1 MVYTDGFRLIDIKGN
16 TITDINMSLDFTFA
30 KMEHIPEGRYR
41 ICLELVRAKNKDFPM
56 GDDTLDLI
64 KSDYIQV
71 TPTAEYGFR
80 LNTDGI
86 DTLAFNKN
94 NPNLVDAAG
103 NLILDFEINANST
116 LSSALAANKQPVI
129 TFQLYKKDEV
139 LGAYLPMA
147 SDSVSYPVLTLLQ
160 NGTGSNLVL
169 NDASADYMIDK
180 LTGAGEPYV
189 VIPAKLSIPGESDT
203 VNYRLTAAMYVDGE
217 RVATDYFIFTVADI
231 K

>member
-1 MVYTDGFRLIDIKGN
+1 
-16 TITDINMSLDFTFA
+16 
-30 KMEHIPEGRYR
+30 
-41 ICLELVRAKNKDFPM
+41 
-56 GDDTLDLI
+56 
-64 KSDYIQV
+64 
-71 TPTAEYGFR
+71 
-80 LNTDGI
+80 
-86 DTLAFNKN
+86 
-94 NPNLVDAAG
+94 
-103 NLILDFEINANST
+103 
-116 LSSALAANKQPVI
+116 
-129 TFQLYKKDEV
+129 
-139 LGAYLPMA
+139 MA

>member
-1 MVYTDGFRLIDIKGN
+1 M
-16 TITDINMSLDFTFA
+16 
-30 KMEHIPEGRYR
+30 
-41 ICLELVRAKNKDFPM
+41 
-56 GDDTLDLI
+56 
-64 KSDYIQV
+64 
-71 TPTAEYGFR
+71 
-80 LNTDGI
+80 NTDGI